1 MIHILFQQK
10 PLDRGERFW
19 LLSFAGLLTLLVLYP
34 LWAGEYALSIM
45 RDALIFGLFALSLDY
60 LWGKAGL
67 MSFGHAAFFGMG
79 AYGMAIVSS
88 TLQTPYASL
97 IGLLTAVMV
106 PGIVALLTGYFLI
119 FAGVRGPY
127 FVILTLALGLISKQ
141 TAISW
146 VTVTGGDSGLLGIPP
161 LTFAL
166 FDFKYELIDSVPL
179 YFLVLGVA
187 VVAILTL
194 WIACRGRYGNILA
207 AIQDNEP
214 RASALGHNT
223 SLYLLIVMV
232 LSCMLAGFA
241 GSLYATSIGFVAPD
255 LIGLMLST
263 EVFVWV
269 AIGGRGTLLGP
280 FIGAFV
286 VLRLASGVF
295 P

>member
-1 MIHILFQQK
+1 
-10 PLDRGERFW
+10 
-19 LLSFAGLLTLLVLYP
+19 
-34 LWAGEYALSIM
+34 
-45 RDALIFGLFALSLDY
+45 
-60 LWGKAGL
+60 
-67 MSFGHAAFFGMG
+67 
-79 AYGMAIVSS
+79 
-88 TLQTPYASL
+88 
-97 IGLLTAVMV
+97 
-106 PGIVALLTGYFLI
+106 
-119 FAGVRGPY
+119 
-127 FVILTLALGLISKQ
+127 
-141 TAISW
+141 
-146 VTVTGGDSGLLGIPP
+146 
-161 LTFAL
+161 
-166 FDFKYELIDSVPL
+166 VPL

-286 VLRLASGVF
+286 VLRLQQIISSINYNLWPLLIGAFFVAMVFLFPDGVLSLGRYVAGF
-295 P
+295 FGHHLKSNKREIS